1 MSMAFSASSDQSPA
15 PPDSSLIA
23 QENKDGPAT
32 SKEAPAPSEDKSLL
46 ADEPSEKTLEL
57 AAELFDQGSK
67 AIEDGDFV
75 EAVDCLSRAL
85 EIRVAHYGELAPEC
99 ANAYYKYG
107 YALLFKAQEEAD
119 PLGDVPKNTAKN
131 AESTESIISAEESAY
146 LKVSTTDNKKDC
158 ASTNNVE
165 SGEGSGER
173 DEENNEQSDGEEC
186 VDADEDESDLD
197 LSWKMLDVARAIVEK
212 RPEDTIEKVNIL
224 AALGEVSMERE
235 DIETS
240 LNDYLKALSIL
251 RRLVEV
257 DNRRVIELNF
267 RICLVLEVGS
277 KVQEAIPYC
286 REAIKLCHS
295 RLGRLKEEG
304 MNTDDSL
311 VNVFKAH
318 PESSKSGDQSQ
329 GVCHHAEEIKV
340 LSGILSELE
349 KKLEDLQQAVVNPKS
364 IFSEVMKMVAS
375 KSTSS
380 SVDFP
385 DRESESLSLNS
396 SQKGV
401 VSGDFDS
408 PTISS
413 AGTNGSVTHLGVV
426 GRGVKRA
433 VVHPIVGES
442 SHKKPSLDL
451 PAEKTD
457 SGNISE
463 LVDSSGCS
471 NHESSIN

>member
-1 MSMAFSASSDQSPA
+1 MSMAFSDSSDQSPA

-23 QENKDGPAT
+23 QENKDGPAA
-32 SKEAPAPSEDKSLL
+32 SEEAPAPSDDKNLL

-57 AAELFDQGSK
+57 AAKLFGQGSK

-173 DEENNEQSDGEEC
+173 DEESNEQSDGEEC

-212 RPEDTIEKVNIL
+212 QPEDTIEKVNIL

-286 REAIKLCHS
+286 QEAIKLCHS

-311 VNVFKAH
+311 VNVFNSH
-318 PESSKSGDQSQ
+318 PESSKSGNQSQ

-375 KSTSS
+375 KSTSGS
-380 SVDFP
+380 MDFP

-433 VVHPIVGES
+433 VVHPIVGEL

-451 PAEKTD
+451 LAEKTD